1 MAQNYAE
8 DYVDVA
14 TRLRLALDKYPD
26 LRVQETGRD
35 VLEYGDGLFLVCTV
49 TVWRTPDDPIPV
61 IASAAERAPGLTPF
75 TRNSELMNGYTSALG
90 RCLGYMGF
98 GIEKSI
104 ATANEVEPRR
114 QERTADPRR
123 ESLGS
128 AATSS
133 AKTTGDYSTQAPTA
147 AQLKFLDVLKYT
159 GEVPATKAAAAR
171 LIDELKGGKP

>member
-35 VLEYGDGLFLVCTV
+35 WIEYGDAQFLVCTV
-49 TVWRTPDDPIPV
+49 TVWRTADDPIPV
-61 IASAAERAPGLTPF
+61 VASAAERCPGLTPF

-114 QERTADPRR
+114 QERTAEPRR
-123 ESLGS
+123 ETLGS
-128 AATSS
+128 AATSPANS
-133 AKTTGDYSTQAPTA
+133 NGGPSP
-147 AQLKFLDVLKYT
+147 AQLKFLDRLGYA

-171 LIDELKGGKP
+171 LIDELKPEKKG